1 MKHETKYLRKLQ
13 KNFFEVST
21 RARSVKLIK
30 MLKTLKLATV
40 VRVWE
45 ALGLLI
51 QVFTGQVQVEAA

>member
-1 MKHETKYLRKLQ
+1 MKHETKDLRKLR

-21 RARSVKLIK
+21 RARSVELIK

-51 QVFTGQVQVEAA
+51 QEYMEQVQVEAA